1 MINGRNFFNQSVKN
15 DTRPYGSI
23 RKNAAGEGD
32 DFTTGW
38 LFDYSYLNENYKL
51 IVALEK
57 MLQIL

>member
-1 MINGRNFFNQSVKN
+1 MINGRNFFDQSVKN
-15 DTRPYGSI
+15 DIRPYGSI